1 MGFDD
6 GAIFLFGP
14 LVFLYVGIEVI
25 VPPLSALF
33 ANSAWKRLCNIAP
46 IFGPK
51 LHHIFRE
58 LFILFLTPGPL
69 DH

>member
-1 MGFDD
+1 MRFDD
-6 GAIFLFGP
+6 GPIFLFSP
-14 LVFLYVGIEVI
+14 LVLLYVGIEVV

-33 ANSAWKRLCNIAP
+33 ANSPREGLRDIAP

-51 LHHIFRE
+51 LHDIFRE